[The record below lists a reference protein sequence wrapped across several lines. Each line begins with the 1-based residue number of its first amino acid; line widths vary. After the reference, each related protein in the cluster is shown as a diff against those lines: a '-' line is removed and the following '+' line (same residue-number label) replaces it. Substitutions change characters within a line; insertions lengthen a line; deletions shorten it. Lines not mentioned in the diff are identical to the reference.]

1 MEKSNIISEKRKR
14 ENDLKGLE
22 EETPNFVFCKNLVED
37 SFMDLGTDNTFAIFN
52 TFNNTFC
59 LIYSNRSKSI
69 ISYDIIDNKK
79 KIEIKNAH
87 KNYITSFEHIS
98 DTEKKRDLLISASAK
113 ENNLKLWNVDNFDC
127 LHEFKKNNNNKLLNL
142 FCFLFNDNSIYIV
155 RSGNKDFPIQV
166 YDMNENKIK
175 DIEGSNHKINVLSAY
190 NNKARNKTYILAIND
205 KIIKAYDYSLNELY
219 NEYSSNVKERINS
232 ICIDENKL
240 IGLCYGGY
248 ILIWDFLNSILLEEI
263 RPYKSPL
270 YGIFLLN
277 NDNLCFGHKKNIKI
291 INLKSKKISTLN
303 HSHDK
308 EVIAIN
314 KINHPIYGECLV
326 SQGDQQ
332 DKIKL
337 WIKEKKFKIFQ
348 ISTKNIKR
356 LVLEK

>member
-1 MEKSNIISEKRKR
+1 MEKSNFISEKRKR

-22 EETPNFVFCKNLVED
+22 EETPNFIFCKNIVED
-37 SFMDLGTDNTFAIFN
+37 SFMDLGTDNTFTIFN
-52 TFNNTFC
+52 SFNNTLC

-79 KIEIKNAH
+79 IIEIKNAH
-87 KNYITSFEHIS
+87 KNYITSFEHFS
-98 DTEKKRDLLISASAK
+98 DKENKRDLLMSVSAK
-113 ENNLKLWNVDNFDC
+113 ENNLKLWNADNFDC

-142 FCFLFNDNSIYIV
+142 SCILFNNNSIYII

-166 YDMNENKIK
+166 YDINENKIK
-175 DIEGSNHKINVLSAY
+175 EINGSNHKINVLSVY
-190 NNKARNKTYILAIND
+190 NNEIRNKTYVIAIND
-205 KIIKAYDYSLNELY
+205 KVVKAYDYNLNELY
-219 NEYSSNVKERINS
+219 NEYFLV
-232 ICIDENKL
+232 
-240 IGLCYGGY
+240 
-248 ILIWDFLNSILLEEI
+248 WDFLNSILLEQI
-263 RPYKSPL
+263 KPYKSPL

-308 EVIAIN
+308 DVIAIN
-314 KINHPIYGECLV
+314 KIKHPIYGECLV

-337 WIKEKKFKIFQ
+337 WIKEKKIQNISNINKKYKKI
-348 ISTKNIKR
+348 SP
-356 LVLEK
+356 